1 MRLSYYLR
9 RHKITPLMK
18 FAEIIAVSGLP
29 GLYTVVTERKGG
41 IIVEQ
46 IETKKRHFAPAR
58 KHQFAPLE
66 SMAVYTEDGDAEP
79 LRKVFGRMQEQQ
91 EDNPAPAPNA
101 PNDRLFDY
109 LEDVLP
115 TYDKDRVHASD
126 VKRLLKWYHFMLA
139 NELFAGLD
147 EEE

>member
-1 MRLSYYLR
+1 
-9 RHKITPLMK
+9 MK
-18 FAEIIAVSGLP
+18 FAEIIAVTGLP

-41 IIVEQ
+41 VIVE
-46 IETKKRHFAPAR
+46 EMESGKRRFAPAR

-66 SMAVYTEDGDAEP
+66 SMAVYTEDGDAEA

-91 EDNPAPAPNA
+91 EDNPAPAPNESSE
-101 PNDRLFDY
+101 RLFDY

-115 TYDKDRVHASD
+115 TYDKERVHASD
-126 VKRLLKWYHFMLA
+126 IKRLLKWYHYLLR
-139 NELFAGLD
+139 NEIFAKLTEGD

>member
-1 MRLSYYLR
+1 
-9 RHKITPLMK
+9 MK
-18 FAEIIAVSGLP
+18 FTEIIAVSGLP

-41 IIVEQ
+41 IIVENL
-46 IETKKRHFAPAR
+46 EDGKRKFAPAR

-66 SMAVYTEDGDAEP
+66 SMAVYTEDGDAKP
-79 LRKVFGRMQEQQ
+79 LREVFDRMQQQQ
-91 EDNPAPAPNA
+91 EDNPAPNH
-101 PNDRLFDY
+101 NESKDRLFDY
-109 LEDVLP
+109 FEDVLP

-139 NELFAGLD
+139 NDLFKDLT

>member
-1 MRLSYYLR
+1 
-9 RHKITPLMK
+9 MK
-18 FAEIIAVSGLP
+18 FAEIIAVTGLP

-41 IIVEQ
+41 VIVE
-46 IETKKRHFAPAR
+46 EMESGKRRFAPAR

-66 SMAVYTEDGDAEP
+66 SMAVYTEDGDAEA

-91 EDNPAPAPNA
+91 EDNPAPAPNESSE
-101 PNDRLFDY
+101 RLFDY

-115 TYDKDRVHASD
+115 TYDKERVHASD
-126 VKRLLKWYHFMLA
+126 IKRLLKWYHYLLR
-139 NELFAGLD
+139 NEVFAKLTEGD

>member
-1 MRLSYYLR
+1 
-9 RHKITPLMK
+9 MK
-18 FAEIIAVSGLP
+18 FAEIIAVTGLP

-41 IIVEQ
+41 VIVE
-46 IETKKRHFAPAR
+46 EMESGKRRFAPAR

-79 LRKVFGRMQEQQ
+79 LRKVFDRMLEQQ
-91 EDNPAPAPNA
+91 EDNPAPAANEKSE
-101 PNDRLFDY
+101 RLFDY
-109 LEDVLP
+109 FEDVLP

-126 VKRLLKWYHFMLA
+126 IKRLLKWYHYMLA
-139 NELFAGLD
+139 NQLFDKLSEES

>member
-1 MRLSYYLR
+1 
-9 RHKITPLMK
+9 MK
-18 FAEIIAVSGLP
+18 FAEIIAVTGLP

-41 IIVEQ
+41 VIVE
-46 IETKKRHFAPAR
+46 EMESGKRRFAPAR

-66 SMAVYTEDGDAEP
+66 SMAVYTEDGDAEA

-91 EDNPAPAPNA
+91 EDNPAPAANESSE
-101 PNDRLFDY
+101 RLFDY

-126 VKRLLKWYHFMLA
+126 IKRLLKWYHYLLR
-139 NELFAGLD
+139 NDIFAKLTEGD